1 MGITIPEHE
10 LELAKETSRPAFIT
24 LGLANDFFSWQKEYD
39 DFMKTGVSEA
49 LANAIWI
56 LMQEHS
62 VGVEEAKEL
71 CKDHIRNSCREYL
84 RVKQEVESTR
94 QVSVDLR
101 KYLAA
106 LELSISANV
115 IWSQYSA
122 RYNFRDDSQIHK
134 SPKNANPH
142 QSVKL
147 RNGER
152 KTGSTR
158 TTSSYICESC
168 KDHTAVEPKENVDD
182 CDIFSSFPNSEADK
196 ELSLGIN
203 RVNGANGIN
212 RINGINGANG
222 ANGTNGVNKVN
233 GVKGANGAN
242 GTNGVKGITGVNSS
256 NGVNG
261 ISGAN
266 GANGV
271 SGINGV
277 KEINL
282 ANETSSDAT
291 SIADP
296 HLGLKDVLLNRN
308 LPRLE
313 DNVCWYYRFVYESL
327 WIVSNIGTKG
337 RVGSSR
343 IPDLATFQ
351 RGQKCCD

>member
-10 LELAKETSRPAFIT
+10 LELAKQTSRPAFVT

-71 CKDHIRNSCREYL
+71 CKDHIRKSCQEYL
-84 RVKQEVESTR
+84 RVKHEVESTR

-122 RYNFRDDSQIHK
+122 RYNFRDDSKIQK
-134 SPKNANPH
+134 SPKNANSH
-142 QSVKL
+142 QPVKS

-168 KDHTAVEPKENVDD
+168 KDHTTVEPRENVDD

-196 ELSLGIN
+196 ELSFGNN

-212 RINGINGANG
+212 GINGINGASGANGVNRVNGANG
-222 ANGTNGVNKVN
+222 ANGTNG
-233 GVKGANGAN
+233 
-242 GTNGVKGITGVNSS
+242 TNGVKGITEVNSF

-261 ISGAN
+261 ISNVNGAN

-308 LPRLE
+308 LPRLA
-313 DNVCWYYRFVYESL
+313 DDVCWYYHFVYESL
-327 WIVSNIGTKG
+327 WIVSNNGTKG
-337 RVGSSR
+337 RAGSSR
-343 IPDLATFQ
+343 ILDFATFQ